1 MICLYIMFAESFMRF
16 SESQCVGHKV
26 LNVPFFPNSETSSS
40 ENLQEKKT
48 PFTNFFAWSV
58 SITKT

>member
-40 ENLQEKKT
+40 ENLQEKN
-48 PFTNFFAWSV
+48 PFHQFIYLVCFNH
-58 SITKT
+58 KDM